1 MGSRGMK
8 AASVATAAVMGSVA
22 LAGCGGDSEPAAG
35 GSTASTSASSSAGAR
50 QQDTTA
56 VRNAYDRTAE
66 AETAKMTMKVK
77 ADANG
82 KSVTADGRGALDL
95 AEGDSTM
102 TITAEGQSI
111 EQRVVDQ
118 VLYQK
123 APDQKAAGGKPWMKI
138 DLKRVAG
145 QQGANPQQIGDP
157 AQSAAYAKAVTDKDV
172 SEVGT
177 EKIGGVDT
185 THYKVSIDVA
195 KLPGG
200 AQLGKQIG
208 PTLPM
213 QIWLDDEGRIRRQQI
228 DMALKAPASAQP
240 ESSAAPQQ
248 VKVSTL
254 MEFSDFGTDV
264 EAEAPPAGQVTDV
277 TDQVAQGGQTQ
288 N

>member
-1 MGSRGMK
+1 MK
-8 AASVATAAVMGSVA
+8 AGAVATAVVMGSVA
-22 LAGCGGDSEPAAG
+22 LTGCGDDSEPAAG
-35 GSTASTSASSSAGAR
+35 GSTASASASSSAGA
-50 QQDTTA
+50 QEQGTKA
-56 VRNAYDRTAE
+56 VRSAYDKTAD
-66 AETAKMTMKVK
+66 AETAKLTIKVK

-82 KSVTADGRGALDL
+82 TSVTADGQGAIDL

-102 TITAEGQSI
+102 TVTAEGQSI

-123 APDQKAAGGKPWMKI
+123 VPDQKTAGGKPWIKI

-157 AQSAAYAKAVTDKDV
+157 AQSAAYAKAITDKDV
-172 SEVGT
+172 SKVGT
-177 EKIGGVDT
+177 EKIDGANT

-200 AQLGKQIG
+200 AQLAKQVG

-228 DMALKAPASAQP
+228 DMAVKAPASARP
-240 ESSAAPQQ
+240 EGSAAPQQ

-254 MEFSDFGTDV
+254 MEFSDFGTEV
-264 EAEAPPAGQVTDV
+264 EAEAPPAGQVTDM
-277 TDQVAQGGQTQ
+277 TGQATQGGQTR

>member
-1 MGSRGMK
+1 MRSRGMK
-8 AASVATAAVMGSVA
+8 AGAIATAVAMGSVA
-22 LAGCGGDSEPAAG
+22 LTGCGDDGEPAAD
-35 GSTASTSASSSAGAR
+35 GSTASTSASSSAGSR

-66 AETAKMTMKVK
+66 AETAKMTIKVK

-123 APDQKAAGGKPWMKI
+123 APDPKASGGKSWMKI

-145 QQGANPQQIGDP
+145 RQGANPQQIGDP

-177 EKIGGVDT
+177 EEINGVDT

-228 DMALKAPASAQP
+228 EMALKTPASARP
-240 ESSAAPQQ
+240 EGGVASQ

-254 MEFSDFGTDV
+254 MEFSDFGTKVD
-264 EAEAPPAGQVTDV
+264 AEAPPAGQVTDV
-277 TDQVAQGGQTQ
+277 TDQVAQGGRTQ

>member
-1 MGSRGMK
+1 MRSRGMK
-8 AASVATAAVMGSVA
+8 AGAVATAIVMGSVA
-22 LAGCGGDSEPAAG
+22 LTGCGDDGGSEAG
-35 GSTASTSASSSAGAR
+35 GTTASASASSSAGAR
-50 QQDTTA
+50 QQDTQA

-66 AETAKMTMKVK
+66 AETAKLTIKVK

-102 TITAEGQSI
+102 TITAGGQSV

-123 APDQKAAGGKPWMKI
+123 VPDPKAAGGKPWVKI

-145 QQGANPQQIGDP
+145 QQGADPQQIGDP
-157 AQSAAYAKAVTDKDV
+157 AQSAAYAKAITDKDV

-177 EKIGGVDT
+177 EKIDGVDT

-200 AQLGKQIG
+200 AQLGKQLG

-228 DMALKAPASAQP
+228 DMSLEAPASAGP
-240 ESSAAPQQ
+240 GASGAPQQ
-248 VKVSTL
+248 AKVSTL

-264 EAEAPPAGQVTDV
+264 DAEAPPSGQVADM
-277 TDQVAQGGQTQ
+277 TDQAAQGGRTG

>member
-8 AASVATAAVMGSVA
+8 AGAIATAVVMGSVA
-22 LAGCGGDSEPAAG
+22 LTGCGDDGEPAAG
-35 GSTASTSASSSAGAR
+35 GSTASTSANSSAGAR

-66 AETAKMTMKVK
+66 AETAKLTVKVK

-111 EQRVVDQ
+111 EQRVIDQ

-138 DLKRVAG
+138 DLKRAAD

-157 AQSAAYAKAVTDKDV
+157 AQSAAYAKAITDKDV

-177 EKIGGVDT
+177 EKIDGVDT

-200 AQLGKQIG
+200 DRLAKQIG

-213 QIWLDDEGRIRRQQI
+213 QIWLDEEGRIRRQQI
-228 DMALKAPASAQP
+228 DMALEAPASARP
-240 ESSAAPQQ
+240 EGSASPQQ

-254 MEFSDFGTDV
+254 MEFSDFGTEVD
-264 EAEAPPAGQVTDV
+264 AEAPPASQVADV
-277 TDQVAQGGQTQ
+277 TDQVAQGGGTR

>member
-1 MGSRGMK
+1 MGSKGMK
-8 AASVATAAVMGSVA
+8 AGAIATAVVMGGVA
-22 LAGCGGDSEPAAG
+22 LTGCGGDSEPEAG
-35 GSTASTSASSSAGAR
+35 GTTAAASASSSAGAR
-50 QQDTTA
+50 EQGTTA
-56 VRNAYDRTAE
+56 VRDAYDRTAE
-66 AETAKMTMKVK
+66 AETAKLTIKVK

-82 KSVTADGRGALDL
+82 RSVTADGRGALDL

-102 TITAEGQSI
+102 TITAEGRSV

-123 APDQKAAGGKPWMKI
+123 VPGQEAGGKPWTRI

-145 QQGANPQQIGDP
+145 QQGVDPQQIGDP
-157 AQSAAYAKAVTDKDV
+157 AQSAAYARAITDKDV

-177 EKIGGVDT
+177 EKIDGVDT

-200 AQLGKQIG
+200 ARLGKQIG

-213 QIWLDDEGRIRRQQI
+213 RIWLDDEGRIRRQQI
-228 DMALKAPASAQP
+228 DMTLEAPASARP
-240 ESSAAPQQ
+240 EGGAAPQR

-254 MEFSDFGTDV
+254 MEFSDFGTEVD
-264 EAEAPPAGQVTDV
+264 AEAPPAGQVTDV
-277 TDQVAQGGQTQ
+277 TDRVAQGGRTRT
-288 N
+288 